1 MKVGFIV
8 SWRFFHQVFNVT
20 EICLQR
26 QKYSPSL
33 FLTRANASI
42 CTEPDRKSDNLPKS
56 IWATD
61 EGRKNERETFYFLIF
76 FIMHFRKKV
85 EMSRQLAGVWTLLHA
100 RVVFRSEQTKFS
112 ARSL

>member
-61 EGRKNERETFYFLIF
+61 EGRKNERETFYFLVE
-76 FIMHFRKKV
+76 V

-100 RVVFRSEQTKFS
+100 RVVFPSEQTKFS